1 VNVDNLFLFSLIM
14 IWAMLLY
21 HVALAIAGYR
31 YEKKLEGFADQL
43 VLPDVPPFVS
53 VMVPAHNEEMVIE
66 RTARALC
73 SFNYPPDRFEV
84 IIVNDRSKDRT
95 GQILDELK
103 QEYPMLRPYH
113 IKPGE
118 GGGGKSAALNKGIES
133 ARGEVIA
140 VYDADNTPERSALT
154 RLVATL
160 CSHENYG
167 AVVGKFRVINAK
179 RNLLTRFINIE
190 TISFQWMVQAG
201 RWHLFKIASIPGTNF
216 VIWRHVLEEAGS
228 WDEKALAED
237 TELSIRIYETG
248 KLICFMP
255 LGITWEQEP
264 ETWKVWVKQ
273 RTRWVQGNSYVVIK
287 FVKQLFKLK
296 RKRMIFDVLYF
307 FFTYFVFLLGV
318 LLSDLIFV
326 LAAFGV
332 VKLTLNGPYVV
343 IWLLAY
349 VLFIVEILVTLEIE
363 RTELTW
369 RNLFVVMLMYFSYS
383 QLWLYL
389 VVRGMFLQLKSTL
402 KKEKIVWYKTDRF

>member
-1 VNVDNLFLFSLIM
+1 MNVDKLFLFSLIM
-14 IWAMLLY
+14 IWVMLLY
-21 HVALAIAGYR
+21 HVALAISGYR
-31 YEKKLEGFADQL
+31 YEKKLDTRAASLQ
-43 VLPDVPPFVS
+43 LPDDPPFVS
-53 VMVPAHNEEMVIE
+53 VMVPAHNEEKVIE

-73 SFNYPPDRFEV
+73 SFHYPPDRYEV

-95 GQILDELK
+95 GEILDELAK
-103 QEYPMLRPYH
+103 EYPMLRPYH

-140 VYDADNTPERSALT
+140 VYDADNTPERTALP
-154 RLVATL
+154 RLIATL
-160 CSHENYG
+160 CSQEHYG

-179 RNLLTRFINIE
+179 KTLLTRFINIE

-201 RWHLFKIASIPGTNF
+201 RWNLFRIASIPGTNF

-248 KLICFMP
+248 KSICFMP
-255 LGITWEQEP
+255 LGVTWEQEP

-296 RKRMIFDVLYF
+296 RKRMVFDILYF

-326 LAAFGV
+326 LNALGV
-332 VKLTLNGPYVV
+332 VQLTLSGPYVV

-369 RNLFVVMLMYFSYS
+369 QNLFVVMLMYFTYS

-389 VVRGMFLQLKSTL
+389 VVRGMLLQLKSTL